1 MSPHTKRAPLTF
13 SIARANKQNNPKKIK
28 KKRPTTFSAATK
40 KQIPL
45 TYSDLHK
52 KKGSIKKRPPLRM
65 KLFFFAHS
73 KYTLRWCALNLQ

>member
-28 KKRPTTFSAATK
+28 KKRPTTFSAAPK

-52 KKGSIKKRPPLRM
+52 TKGLNKKKIPTPHEALFLHTAKKSQR
-65 KLFFFAHS
+65 
-73 KYTLRWCALNLQ
+73 